1 MRRFL
6 VLLFILTLFM
16 LVACNDSDDS
26 TSDVSPTPVVT
37 DGTNGN
43 DNPNTD
49 NPNNGDIKNTDDP
62 NIDDTPLFSL
72 SVGDFVVEMNMNVEY
87 ALAALGEPLGVFEAP
102 SCAFDGVD
110 RIFQYQNFQ
119 LLTYPI
125 GDDDFIHTISFR
137 NDLIRTTEGIRIGS
151 SINDVLQAYGD
162 EYEYDLGLYRFIRDR
177 TSIEFLI
184 ENDIVVQIIYGYTI
198 NNQ

>member
-1 MRRFL
+1 MKRFL
-6 VLLFILTLFM
+6 ILSCILILPV

-43 DNPNTD
+43 NDSNTD
-49 NPNNGDIKNTDDP
+49 NPNNGDINNTDDP
-62 NIDDTPLFSL
+62 NVDDTPLFSL
-72 SVGDFVVEMNMNVEY
+72 AVGDFVIEMNMNVEY

-119 LLTYPI
+119 LLTYPV

-137 NDLIRTTEGIRIGS
+137 NDLIRTTEGIRIGNS
-151 SINDVLQAYGD
+151 LNDMLEAYGD
-162 EYEYDLGLYRFIRDR
+162 DYEYDLSLYRFVRER
-177 TSIEFLI
+177 TFIEFLI

-198 NNQ
+198 NN